1 MSFPIKGYL
10 ETSFVDWPG
19 KVASVIFL
27 PHCNFL
33 CPYCHNYDLVLH
45 PDELPTI
52 PFEHIMAQIKKYKG
66 WVDGVCITG
75 GEPTLLPGLVQL
87 IEQFRNEHML
97 IKLDTN
103 GTRPEVLKKLM
114 EDHLVDYV
122 AMDVKAPLN
131 QESYSNCCGAS
142 VDLGKIRG
150 SIDLLKKN
158 IVSYEFRVT
167 AVPTLLKK
175 EDLLTLANELKG
187 SEKLTLQNF
196 SPEHPL
202 DPALKHVKPYTDQ
215 EIKEMQEE
223 MNRIL
228 KESRTEFL
236 NRDVVDHEDKENKTI
251 I

>member
-1 MSFPIKGYL
+1 MSFPIKGFL

-27 PHCNFL
+27 SHCNFR

-45 PDELPTI
+45 PDQLPTI
-52 PFEHIMAQIKKYKG
+52 PFEQVIQQIKKYKG

-75 GEPTLLPGLVQL
+75 GEPTLFPALVQL
-87 IEQFRNEHML
+87 IEQLRNEHML

-103 GTRPEVLKKLM
+103 GSRPEVLKKLI
-114 EDHLVDYV
+114 DNHLVEHV

-131 QESYSNCCGAS
+131 QASYSRCCGVS
-142 VDLGKIRG
+142 VDLEKIKG
-150 SIDLLKKN
+150 SIDLLRKTF
-158 IVSYEFRVT
+158 ISYEFRVT

-196 SPEHPL
+196 NPEHPL
-202 DPALKHVKPYTDQ
+202 DPGLKNIKSYTDQ
-215 EIKEMQEE
+215 EIEEMQEE
-223 MNRIL
+223 MNQIL
-228 KESRTEFL
+228 KGS
-236 NRDVVDHEDKENKTI
+236 NKPEGSAFFYSKPATRNL
-251 I
+251 

>member
-1 MSFPIKGYL
+1 MSFPIKGFL

-27 PHCNFL
+27 SHCNFR

-45 PDELPTI
+45 PDQLPTI
-52 PFEHIMAQIKKYKG
+52 PFEQVIQQIKKYKG

-75 GEPTLLPGLVQL
+75 GEPTLFPALVQL
-87 IEQFRNEHML
+87 IEQLRNEHML

-103 GTRPEVLKKLM
+103 GSRPEVLKKLI
-114 EDHLVDYV
+114 DNHLVEHV

-131 QESYSNCCGAS
+131 QESYSNCCGVS
-142 VDLGKIRG
+142 VDLEKIKG
-150 SIDLLKKN
+150 SIDLLRKTF
-158 IVSYEFRVT
+158 ISYEFRVT

-196 SPEHPL
+196 NPEHPL
-202 DPALKHVKPYTDQ
+202 DPGLKNIKPYTDQ
-215 EIKEMQEE
+215 EIEEMQEE
-223 MNRIL
+223 MNQIL
-228 KESRTEFL
+228 KGS
-236 NRDVVDHEDKENKTI
+236 NKPEGNAFFCSKPATRNL
-251 I
+251 

>member
-1 MSFPIKGYL
+1 MSFPIKGFL

-27 PHCNFL
+27 SHCNFR

-45 PDELPTI
+45 PDQLPTI
-52 PFEHIMAQIKKYKG
+52 PFEQVIQQIKKYKG

-75 GEPTLLPGLVQL
+75 GEPTLFPALVQL
-87 IEQFRNEHML
+87 IEQLRNEHML

-103 GTRPEVLKKLM
+103 GSRPEVLKKLI
-114 EDHLVDYV
+114 DNHLVEHV

-131 QESYSNCCGAS
+131 QESYSNCCGVS
-142 VDLGKIRG
+142 VDLEKIKG
-150 SIDLLKKN
+150 SIDLLRKTF
-158 IVSYEFRVT
+158 ISYEFRVT

-196 SPEHPL
+196 NPEHPL
-202 DPALKHVKPYTDQ
+202 DPGLKNVKPYTEQ
-215 EIKEMQEE
+215 EIEEMQEE
-223 MNRIL
+223 MNQIL
-228 KESRTEFL
+228 KGS
-236 NRDVVDHEDKENKTI
+236 NKPEGSAFFYSKPATRNL
-251 I
+251 

>member
-1 MSFPIKGYL
+1 MSFPIKGFL

-27 PHCNFL
+27 SHCNFR

-45 PDELPTI
+45 PDQLPTI
-52 PFEHIMAQIKKYKG
+52 PFEQVIQQIKKYKG

-75 GEPTLLPGLVQL
+75 GEPTLFPALVQL
-87 IEQFRNEHML
+87 IEQLRNEHML

-103 GTRPEVLKKLM
+103 GSRPEVLKKLI
-114 EDHLVDYV
+114 DNHLVEHV

-131 QESYSNCCGAS
+131 QESYSNCCGVS
-142 VDLGKIRG
+142 VDLEKIKG
-150 SIDLLKKN
+150 SIDLLRKTF
-158 IVSYEFRVT
+158 ISYEFRVT

-196 SPEHPL
+196 NPEHPL
-202 DPALKHVKPYTDQ
+202 DPALKNVKPYMEQ
-215 EIKEMQEE
+215 EIQEMQEE
-223 MNRIL
+223 MNQIL
-228 KESRTEFL
+228 KGS
-236 NRDVVDHEDKENKTI
+236 NKPEGSAFFYSKPATRNL
-251 I
+251 

>member
-1 MSFPIKGYL
+1 MSFPIKGFL

-27 PHCNFL
+27 PHCNFR

-45 PDELPTI
+45 PDQLPTI
-52 PFEHIMAQIKKYKG
+52 PFEQVIQQIKKYKG

-75 GEPTLLPGLVQL
+75 GEPTLFPALVQL
-87 IEQFRNEHML
+87 IEQLRNEHML

-103 GTRPEVLKKLM
+103 GSHPEVLRKLID
-114 EDHLVDYV
+114 DHLVEHV

-131 QESYSNCCGAS
+131 QESYSNCCGVS
-142 VDLGKIRG
+142 VDLEKIKG
-150 SIDLLKKN
+150 SIDLLRKTF
-158 IVSYEFRVT
+158 ISYEFRVT

-196 SPEHPL
+196 NPEHPL
-202 DPALKHVKPYTDQ
+202 DPGLKNIKPYTDQ
-215 EIKEMQEE
+215 EIEEMQEE
-223 MNRIL
+223 MNQIL
-228 KESRTEFL
+228 KGS
-236 NRDVVDHEDKENKTI
+236 NKPEGSAFFYSKPATRNL
-251 I
+251 

>member
-1 MSFPIKGYL
+1 MSFPIKGFL

-27 PHCNFL
+27 SHCNFR

-45 PDELPTI
+45 PDQLPTI
-52 PFEHIMAQIKKYKG
+52 PFEQVIQQIKKYKG

-75 GEPTLLPGLVQL
+75 GEPTLFPALVQL
-87 IEQFRNEHML
+87 IEQLRNEHML

-103 GTRPEVLKKLM
+103 GSRPEVLKKLI
-114 EDHLVDYV
+114 DNHLVEHV

-131 QESYSNCCGAS
+131 QESYSNCCGVS
-142 VDLGKIRG
+142 VDLEKIKG
-150 SIDLLKKN
+150 SIDLLRKTF
-158 IVSYEFRVT
+158 ISYEFRVT

-196 SPEHPL
+196 NPEHPL
-202 DPALKHVKPYTDQ
+202 DPGLKNIKPYTDQ
-215 EIKEMQEE
+215 EIEEMQEE
-223 MNRIL
+223 MNQIL
-228 KESRTEFL
+228 KGS
-236 NRDVVDHEDKENKTI
+236 NKPEGSAFFYSKPATRNL
-251 I
+251 